1 MIPEKPEF
9 FFLTITFLIMLQAAG
24 CERRA
29 GSPEKVKNSSAL
41 NESKAG
47 SSAPTKIA
55 SEEMAWGDE
64 IALDGLV
71 QMAKDGQ
78 IQEIQWHV
86 MPNIIYARTVDSRAF
101 HIKNENKGV
110 DIRKVLEDSGILI
123 GEGGIVFRYL
133 F

>member
-1 MIPEKPEF
+1 VIPAKPEF
-9 FFLTITFLIMLQAAG
+9 FFLTVTFLIMLQTAG
-24 CERRA
+24 CERQA
-29 GSPEKVKNSSAL
+29 GSPEKVKNSSATYEL
-41 NESKAG
+41 NTE
-47 SSAPTKIA
+47 SSAPTEIT
-55 SEEMAWGDE
+55 SEEMEWGDE
-64 IALDGLV
+64 ITLNGLV

-110 DIRKVLEDSGILI
+110 DIRKVLEDSGISI

>member
-1 MIPEKPEF
+1 MIPAKPEF
-9 FFLTITFLIMLQAAG
+9 FFLTITFLIMLQTAG
-24 CERRA
+24 CERPA
-29 GSPEKVKNSSAL
+29 GSPEKVKDSSAL
-41 NESKAG
+41 YESTTE
-47 SSAPTKIA
+47 SSAPTEIA
-55 SEEMAWGDE
+55 SEEMDWGDE
-64 IALDGLV
+64 IALDRLV
-71 QMAKDGQ
+71 QMAKNGQ

>member
-1 MIPEKPEF
+1 MIPAKPEF
-9 FFLTITFLIMLQAAG
+9 FFLTITFLIMLQTAG
-24 CERRA
+24 CERPA
-29 GSPEKVKNSSAL
+29 GSPEKVKDSSAL
-41 NESKAG
+41 YESKTE
-47 SSAPTKIA
+47 SSAPTEIA
-55 SEEMAWGDE
+55 SEEMDWGDE
-64 IALDGLV
+64 IALDRLV
-71 QMAKDGQ
+71 QMAKNGQ